1 MNREHMIEQLHK
13 GICTVK
19 FTKVNGDSRTM
30 RCTLNASVSN
40 IPEVPLSESAG
51 PVNPD
56 VVKVWDVDANGWR
69 SFKVESVN
77 TFVSPILLTEG

>member
-1 MNREHMIEQLHK
+1 MNRERMIEQLHK
-13 GICTVK
+13 GICTVE

-30 RCTLNASVSN
+30 RCTLNASLGN
-40 IPEVPLSESAG
+40 MPEMPLSESAS

-77 TFVSPILLTEG
+77 TFSSPVLLTEG